1 MKELYIEAHEE
12 LIDQRMAD
20 WEERNPNATPEE
32 WAKAEARFYDSTADA
47 AYGRMT
53 DKYAAMIDYARD
65 LKKEGKL

>member
-1 MKELYIEAHEE
+1 MKELFIEAHEE
-12 LIDQRMAD
+12 LIDEKMLD
-20 WEERNPNATPEE
+20 WEEAHPNATPEE
-32 WAKAEARFYDSTADA
+32 YAKAEQRFYDTTADA